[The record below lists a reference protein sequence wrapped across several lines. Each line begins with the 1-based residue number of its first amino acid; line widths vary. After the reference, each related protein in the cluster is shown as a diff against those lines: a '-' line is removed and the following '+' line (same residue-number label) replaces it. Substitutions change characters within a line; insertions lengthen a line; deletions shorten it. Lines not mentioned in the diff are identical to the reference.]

1 MVGPRK
7 KGKTQDAAG
16 TTSVAGVAPAVAERG
31 RYKGLKTADDFYRFQ
46 RHEKQ
51 RNAVLELREKFQED
65 RQRIA
70 ELKAARKF
78 KPQ

>member
-1 MVGPRK
+1 M
-7 KGKTQDAAG
+7 
-16 TTSVAGVAPAVAERG
+16 APAVAERG

-46 RHEKQ
+46 RREKQ
-51 RNAVLELREKFQED
+51 RSAVLELREKFQED